1 MLAHQPVAK
10 LGIGPADVS
19 CERVATLSFV
29 L

>member
-1 MLAHQPVAK
+1 MLAHQSLAK